1 MEEETII
8 NFYNFS
14 VACNLFVLILL
25 QCTGLDLDIGQV
37 RGQCVV
43 LSGEGL
49 LCDGGVFGA

>member
-1 MEEETII
+1 MI
-8 NFYNFS
+8 NIYNFS